1 MHINIPAIKTLFK
14 PEPLA
19 LKETMV
25 CVEAVPLIERLTCIF
40 ELLMVAC
47 Y

>member
-14 PEPLA
+14 PELLA

-25 CVEAVPLIERLTCIF
+25 CAEATLLIERLTCIF